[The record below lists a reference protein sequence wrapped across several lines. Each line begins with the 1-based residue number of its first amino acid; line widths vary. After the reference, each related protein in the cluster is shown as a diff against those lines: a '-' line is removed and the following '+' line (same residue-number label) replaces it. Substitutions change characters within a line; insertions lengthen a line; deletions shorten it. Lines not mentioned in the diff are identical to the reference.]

1 MGSVHDRDV
10 MFDIPTVLS
19 ADEILDKAFKR
30 ASKIEHTGVTR
41 LETVREI
48 NIAKLKSSSDTIVT
62 TMGKYVKA
70 FPSIGKLSPF
80 YSELIDMAVGT
91 DRLRKSLGAIDWSRG
106 QVAKVSKQAVRDI
119 AAAEKIPHIDEIR
132 RGAYGRISSVVK
144 QVSKE
149 LDFLGMARNTVR
161 KFPTVSPDWPTI
173 VIAGAPNVG
182 KSQLIGRISTA
193 KPRVAVYPFTTQEIS
208 VGMFERKYLRYQVI
222 DTPGLLDRPFEQ
234 RNPIELRA
242 ILALR
247 HLAHAIVFVLDPSE
261 SCGYPV
267 SEQEHLL
274 AEIETEFKG
283 VPIFPVE
290 NKADILS
297 SGSDRRKI
305 SAETGEGVDELVTD
319 VVAVLREKTREDP
332 RVREPSS

>member
-1 MGSVHDRDV
+1 MTADV

-19 ADEILDKAFKR
+19 ADEILDKAFKK

-48 NIAKLKSSSDTIVT
+48 NIAKLKSSSDTIAT

-80 YSELIDMAVGT
+80 YMEFIDMSVGT

-106 QVAKVSKQAVRDI
+106 QVAKISKQAVRDI
-119 AAAEKIPHIDEIR
+119 SAAEKIGWIDEIR

-149 LDFLGMARNTVR
+149 LDFLAKARNIMR
-161 KFPTVSPDWPTI
+161 KFPTVSPDDPTI

-208 VGMFERKYLRYQVI
+208 VGTFQKKYFRYQVI
-222 DTPGLLDRPFEQ
+222 DTPGLLDRPLEE
-234 RNPIELRA
+234 RNAIELRA

-247 HLAHAIVFVLDPSE
+247 HLSDAIVFVMDPSE
-261 SCGYPV
+261 TCGYPM
-267 SEQEHLL
+267 SEQENLL
-274 AEIETEFKG
+274 REIEREFKG
-283 VPIFPVE
+283 VPVFVAE
-290 NKADILS
+290 NKSDILS
-297 SGSDRRKI
+297 GPSERRRI
-305 SAETGEGVDELVTD
+305 SAETGAGVQELVDE
-319 VVAVLREKTREDP
+319 VVAALRKKADA
-332 RVREPSS
+332 VS